1 MDYDFGHFLRRLEN
15 VYENALRK
23 LKVGKPQM
31 QYLLFIFPWLRGLA
45 GSRKSFVYGLRDLNE
60 ERVYL
65 DHPVLGPRLLECCEA
80 VLTHKDKTA
89 DEIFGEKQAAN
100 LQSSMTLFSLV
111 SGENSIFQKVLE
123 QFFDG
128 EADPVTSGLADR
140 RIVDISYRKYLIA
153 VDL

>member
-1 MDYDFGHFLRRLEN
+1 MDYDLGRFLRRQES
-15 VYENALRK
+15 VYENALRE
-23 LKVGKPQM
+23 LKAGKQQM
-31 QYLLFIFPWLRGLA
+31 QYLLFIFPRLRGLA

-60 ERVYL
+60 AKVYL
-65 DHPVLGPRLLECCEA
+65 EHPILGPRLHECCEA
-80 VLTHKDKTA
+80 ILTHNDKTV
-89 DEIFGEKQAAN
+89 EELFGETHASN

-128 EADPVTSGLADR
+128 EADPVTSGLADGS
-140 RIVDISYRKYLIA
+140 IVDISYRKYLIA

>member
-1 MDYDFGHFLRRLEN
+1 MDYTFGRFLRRHEN
-15 VYENALRK
+15 VYESALRE
-23 LKVGKPQM
+23 LKDGRPQM
-31 QYLLFIFPWLRGLA
+31 MYLLFIFPQLRGLA
-45 GSRKSFVYGLRDLNE
+45 INRKTFVYSIFNLDEARAYLN
-60 ERVYL
+60 
-65 DHPVLGPRLLECCEA
+65 HPVLGPRLLECCEA

-128 EADPVTSGLADR
+128 EADPVTSGLADGS
-140 RIVDISYRKYLIA
+140 IVDISYRKYLIA

>member
-1 MDYDFGHFLRRLEN
+1 MDYTFGRFLRRLEN

-60 ERVYL
+60 AKVYL
-65 DHPVLGPRLLECCEA
+65 EHPILGPRLHECCEA
-80 VLTHKDKTA
+80 ILTHKDKTA
-89 DEIFGEKQAAN
+89 EEIFDETQAAN

-128 EADPVTSGLADR
+128 EAAPVTSGLADR

>member
-1 MDYDFGHFLRRLEN
+1 MDYDFGRFLRRQEN
-15 VYENALRK
+15 VYENALRE
-23 LKVGKPQM
+23 LKAGKQQM
-31 QYLLFIFPWLRGLA
+31 QYLLFIFPRLRGLA

-60 ERVYL
+60 EKVYL
-65 DHPVLGPRLLECCEA
+65 EHPILGPRLHECCEA
-80 VLTHKDKTA
+80 ILTHKDKTV
-89 DEIFGEKQAAN
+89 EELFGETHASN

-111 SGENSIFQKVLE
+111 SEENSIFHKVLE

-140 RIVDISYRKYLIA
+140 RIVDISYRKYLIG